1 MKKVSQDFQ
10 FSLLQFKVFPSEI
23 KTFTVKFNSIQI
35 QSSVEL
41 IFKRTRT
48 QRILLGFSSYNCT
61 RMGWWGHDDDKG
73 RKNVAQKK
81 IKFNLW
87 SSSVSRRHLLYIYIF
102 RKIRMCVLCSFF
114 PASFFATHIEC
125 TLNLKA
131 TREKVSCDKIIFC
144 VKVTSTKYERTKF
157 SILIE
162 ILAHVHSNFLPTDH
176 QHIQKNHK
184 SKKFRHAMREWEKLN
199 MLMLF

>member
-87 SSSVSRRHLLYIYIF
+87 SSSVSRRHLLYIYIYF
-102 RKIRMCVLCSFF
+102 EKFVCVFYVPFF
-114 PASFFATHIEC
+114 LLPFLQH
-125 TLNLKA
+125 
-131 TREKVSCDKIIFC
+131 
-144 VKVTSTKYERTKF
+144 TSN
-157 SILIE
+157 
-162 ILAHVHSNFLPTDH
+162 VHSTLKQRGRKFLA
-176 QHIQKNHK
+176 I
-184 SKKFRHAMREWEKLN
+184 KLYFALKLRRQN
-199 MLMLF
+199 MNVRNLAF